1 MKKALKIIFII
12 IIGLFTLQWIVMSIF
27 ANAELDEL
35 IRQGYLEPDYTK
47 QDVVKLCNPQPDI
60 EREFSKGADAM
71 FSCVTKGNW
80 YLGLL

>member
-35 IRQGYLEPDYTK
+35 IRQGYLDEDYTK
-47 QDVVKLCNPQPDI
+47 QDVVKLCNPQTDI
-60 EREFSKGADAM
+60 ERELSKGAVAM

-80 YLGLL
+80 

>member
-1 MKKALKIIFII
+1 MKKVLKIIFII

-35 IRQGYLEPDYTK
+35 IRQGYLDEDYTK
-47 QDVVKLCNPQPDI
+47 QDVVKLCNPQTNI

-80 YLGLL
+80 

>member
-1 MKKALKIIFII
+1 MKKALKILFII
-12 IIGLFTLQWIVMSIF
+12 LIGLFALQWIVMSIF
-27 ANAELDEL
+27 ANVELDEL

-47 QDVVKLCNPQPDI
+47 QDVVKLCNPQTDI

-80 YLGLL
+80 

>member
-1 MKKALKIIFII
+1 MKKVLIIIFIVL
-12 IIGLFTLQWIVMSIF
+12 IGLFALQWIVMDMM

-47 QDVVKLCNPQPDI
+47 QDVVKLCNPQTEI

-80 YLGLL
+80 

>member
-1 MKKALKIIFII
+1 MKILKFFLIGIFV
-12 IIGLFTLQWIVMSIF
+12 LFALQWIVMDSM

-47 QDVVKLCNPQPDI
+47 QDVVKLCNPQTDI
-60 EREFSKGADAM
+60 EREHSKGADAM

-80 YLGLL
+80 